1 MFEILN
7 PLAVS
12 WPVWFATL
20 GIAFMAGVSKSGLK
34 GLIMIGIPILAGLY
48 GAKQSTGILL
58 PFLIFGDIM
67 AIHLYFKHANYRHM
81 VRMLPFAVVGILV
94 AVYTGKY
101 INDRQFTHVMATV
114 VLVGLVLILVNDL
127 SKSKES
133 ILKHKAISPIFGL
146 GGGFATMIG
155 NMAGPIFSLYLLTL
169 RLPKKEFIGTG
180 AMFYL
185 TLNLFKVPFH
195 MASWG
200 TITLKSLWMNVV
212 MLPVV
217 VLGFAVGS
225 RIVRYIPEHIYRYL
239 ILVVTA
245 VSAAMLYFK

>member
-1 MFEILN
+1 MYEIIN

-12 WPVWFATL
+12 WPVWFGTL
-20 GIAFMAGVSKSGLK
+20 GIAFFAGVSKSGLK

-58 PFLIFGDIM
+58 PFLIFGDIL
-67 AIHLYFKHANYRHM
+67 AIRLYFKHANYRHM
-81 VRMLPFAVVGILV
+81 VKMLPYAVVGILL

-101 INDRQFTHVMATV
+101 INDKQFTHVMATV
-114 VLVGLVLILVNDL
+114 VLVGLALIVVNDL
-127 SKSKES
+127 SKSNES
-133 ILKHKAISPIFGL
+133 ILKHKAISPIFGM

-185 TLNLFKVPFH
+185 TLNLFKLPFH
-195 MASWG
+195 FVSWG
-200 TITLKSLWMNVV
+200 TMTWQSLWMNVV
-212 MLPVV
+212 MLPVLL
-217 VLGFAVGS
+217 LGFVAGS
-225 RIVRYIPEHIYRYL
+225 RIVRYIPEKLYRHL
-239 ILVVTA
+239 ILLVTSI
-245 VSAAMLYFK
+245 SAIMLYWK